1 MPYYTLGIKPSLGWE
16 HRFVHMW
23 GSHDPGA
30 CLLRDDSVVAVVEE
44 ERFSRNKRGE
54 HEFPHNAVDYVLDEE
69 GITLS
74 DIDLVGVGRDPRLRL
89 KWLKNHPEDVAPG
102 ISMAKNARVLEQ
114 LMTVGGAYAGAHI
127 KVVQDKLGDINADFR
142 SVPHHLSHAA
152 SAAYCAPDDYV
163 TITWDAE
170 GEHDATVLW
179 DENLNRTKTFAKDNS
194 LGWFY
199 SHGTQH
205 LGYDHGSDAGK
216 VMGLAS
222 YGEYR
227 DEFAEAFDELTSSS
241 AGTYDVTSLTGWG
254 TNAHE
259 VLGEYFFEKK
269 ETPTDFT
276 QEHRDFAY
284 HLQRRTELM
293 AKDVVRGHIKTTQ
306 NSCLALAGGVGMNC
320 KLNREILNMGSVDD
334 VFIQPAA
341 NDSGICL
348 GAALE
353 AYHQETGKRP
363 DPGWSHVYHGPQY
376 DDDQIRDLLNGSKW
390 EYEHVDDICATAA
403 ELLADGYL
411 IGWFQGR
418 LEFGA
423 RALGHRSIL
432 ANPTDTSFRDQVNK
446 NVKHRESW
454 RPFAPSLLAE
464 ARDDYLVH
472 GEKAPFMILLDE
484 VKEEKRND
492 IPAVTHVDGTTRP
505 QTVTENVA
513 PRYYRLISEFAD
525 QTGVPV
531 VLNTSFNLSGEPIVE
546 SPMQALKDFAA
557 TGLDALAVGD
567 HLVTKPDVMGG
578 N

>member
-1 MPYYTLGIKPSLGWE
+1 
-16 HRFVHMW
+16 MW
-23 GSHDPGA
+23 GNHDPGA
-30 CLLRDDSVVAVVEE
+30 CLLRDDSIVAIAEE

-54 HEFPHNAVDYVLDEE
+54 HEFPTEAISYVLDEE

-74 DIDLVGVGRDPRLRL
+74 EIDLVGIGRDPRLRL
-89 KWLKNHPEDVAPG
+89 KWLRNHPRDVAPG
-102 ISMAKNARVLEQ
+102 VSMEKNARVLEQ

-127 KVVQDKLGDINADFR
+127 RVVEDKLGDVDAEFR
-142 SVPHHLSHAA
+142 SIPHHLSHAA
-152 SAAYCAPDDYV
+152 SAAYCAPDDYITV
-163 TITWDAE
+163 TWDAE
-170 GEHDATVLW
+170 GEHDSTVLY
-179 DENLNRTKTFAKDNS
+179 DENLNRMKTFAKDNS

-199 SHGTQH
+199 SHGTKH
-205 LGYDHGSDAGK
+205 LGYSHGSDAGK

-227 DEFAEAFDELTSSS
+227 QEFAEAFDKLTSSS
-241 AGTYDVTSLTGWG
+241 PGTYDVTALTGWG
-254 TNAHE
+254 TDAHE
-259 VLGEYFFEKK
+259 VLDKHFFKQKK
-269 ETPTDFT
+269 TPTEFT

-284 HLQRRTELM
+284 HLQRRTEM
-293 AKDVVRGHIKTTQ
+293 IAKNIIHGHIQETR
-306 NSCLALAGGVGMNC
+306 NSCVALAGGVGMNC
-320 KLNREILNMGSVDD
+320 KLNREILNADFVDKL
-334 VFIQPAA
+334 FIQPAA

-363 DPGWSHVYHGPQY
+363 DVEWSHVYYGPQY
-376 DDDQIRDLLNGSKW
+376 SSDQINDLLNGSKW
-390 EYEHVDDICATAA
+390 EYECVDDICSVVA

-418 LEFGA
+418 MEFGA

-432 ANPTDTSFRDQVNK
+432 ANPTDTLFRDQVNE

-454 RPFAPSLLAE
+454 RPFAPSLLVE

-472 GEKAPFMILLDE
+472 GEKAPFMILLDK
-484 VKEEKRND
+484 VHEEKQSE

-505 QTVTENVA
+505 QTVTEDTA
-513 PRYYRLISEFAD
+513 PRYYRLISEFANR
-525 QTGVPV
+525 TGVPV
-531 VLNTSFNLSGEPIVE
+531 ILNTSFNMAGEPIVE

-567 HLVTKPDVMGG
+567 YLVTKNSV
-578 N
+578 NSVNLS